1 MRFKNLKTGNFV
13 STDNPGTIALMK
25 KSPNYEEVSEKKSKS
40 SGKSKDKDK
49 ETEKNGEEKAEE

>member
-25 KSPNYEEVSEKKSKS
+25 KSPNYEEVKPTKKGNNKPAAGNDT
-40 SGKSKDKDK
+40 GKA
-49 ETEKNGEEKAEE
+49 GEDGAEE

>member
-25 KSPNYEEVSEKKSKS
+25 KSPNYEEVAEKKAK
-40 SGKSKDKDK
+40 KK
-49 ETEKNGEEKAEE
+49 ETAKNGEDNSEE